1 MESGGA
7 ERSKRVVGLFLAA
20 ALTLTPGCSLNPFA
34 QEREEAFC
42 RDENRDGICDDDGRP
57 ANQTGN
63 RYYRNGYWWGTT
75 RSSGWGWGSGSKSSS
90 GVKSGGSSSGVSSG
104 SKSGIGSS
112 SRSSGGSSGG

>member
-7 ERSKRVVGLFLAA
+7 ERSKRMVGLFLAA
-20 ALTLTPGCSLNPFA
+20 ALTLTPGCSLNPFG

-42 RDENRDGICDDDGRP
+42 RDENHDGICDDDGRP

-63 RYYRNGYWWGTT
+63 RYYRNGYWWGMT
-75 RSSGWGWGSGSKSSS
+75 RSSGWGWGSGSKSS
-90 GVKSGGSSSGVSSG
+90 SGGSSSGVSSG

>member
-42 RDENRDGICDDDGRP
+42 RDENRDGYCDDDGRP
-57 ANQTGN
+57 ANQTGH

-75 RSSGWGWGSGSKSSS
+75 RSSGWGWGSGSKSS
-90 GVKSGGSSSGVSSG
+90 GSSSGVSSG

-112 SRSSGGSSGG
+112 SRSGGGSSGG

>member
-20 ALTLTPGCSLNPFA
+20 ALTLTPGCSLNPFG
-34 QEREEAFC
+34 QDREEAFC
-42 RDENRDGICDDDGRP
+42 RDENRDGYCDDDGRP

-75 RSSGWGWGSGSKSSS
+75 RSSGWGWGSSSQPGS
-90 GVKSGGSSSGVSSG
+90 GVKSGSSSSGVSSG
-104 SKSGIGSS
+104 SKGGIGSS
-112 SRSSGGSSGG
+112 SRSGGGSSGG

>member
-20 ALTLTPGCSLNPFA
+20 ALTLTPGCSLNPFG

-42 RDENRDGICDDDGRP
+42 RDENRDGYCDDDGRP
-57 ANQTGN
+57 ANQSGN

-75 RSSGWGWGSGSKSSS
+75 HSSGWGWGSGSKSS
-90 GVKSGGSSSGVSSG
+90 SGGSSSGVSSG